1 MYLFERYLS
10 AARARARRLFKTW
23 LLHLAPTVTCE
34 RCGQPLGAAF
44 PVLAGGRLYLY
55 GIEDIGV
62 TVEWSSKRTL
72 RFTHEAKDLCRR
84 DRGASFRSFS
94 TLGARGESA

>member
-1 MYLFERYLS
+1 MNLLERYLS
-10 AARARARRLFKTW
+10 AARIRARRRFKAW
-23 LLHLAPTVTCE
+23 LLPLAPAVRCD
-34 RCGQPLGAAF
+34 RCGEPLGTAF

-62 TVEWSSKRTL
+62 SVEWSSKRTL

-84 DRGASFRSFS
+84 DRGASFQSIS
-94 TLGARGESA
+94 TLGARGKSA

>member
-1 MYLFERYLS
+1 MYPLERYLS
-10 AARARARRLFKTW
+10 AALGRARRLFKSW
-23 LLHLAPTVTCE
+23 LLHFAPTVRCE
-34 RCGQPLGAAF
+34 RCGEPLGAAF

-84 DRGASFRSFS
+84 DRGTSFRSFS
-94 TLGARGESA
+94 TLGARSESA

>member
-1 MYLFERYLS
+1 MNLLERYLS
-10 AARARARRLFKTW
+10 AARIRARRRFKAW
-23 LLHLAPTVTCE
+23 LLPLAPTVRCE
-34 RCGQPLGAAF
+34 RCGQPLGSAF

-62 TVEWSSKRTL
+62 SVEWSSKRTL
-72 RFTHEAKDLCRR
+72 RFTHEAKELCRR
-84 DRGASFRSFS
+84 DRGAPFQSFS